1 MKITKVNIPESEA
14 KKYGLKHIKMGKLN
28 SIVLGLRVVVW
39 VKKSVNQYK
48 MALDKG
54 RRAFKGVV
62 KFV

>member
-39 VKKSVNQYK
+39 VKKSVN
-48 MALDKG
+48 
-54 RRAFKGVV
+54 
-62 KFV
+62 